1 MTQMSYKNGFAI
13 IDKEAGW
20 TSHDVVARTR
30 KILDTRK
37 VGHSGTLDP
46 PATGLLIL
54 GVGKAT
60 RLLRYITEL
69 QKEYAAT
76 MVLGSETDTLDAEGE
91 VTKTTNNLP
100 TLDQLRNNARTFV
113 GEIEQIPP
121 MVSAVKVQGKRLYEL
136 AREGKDIPRK
146 PRQIV
151 VNEICISETSEQ
163 NIFRINVKCGSGT
176 YIRSLVA
183 DIASK
188 SGSLAHV
195 GSLRRTAIGSFTEST
210 AKRVEE
216 LQLISMTNGLRDY
229 EKIEVTEKIAKQVMV
244 GSVMEERQ
252 FGTNST
258 NGPWVVVDPAGNL
271 LAVYEK
277 HKHGTVKPAV
287 VITQESQ

>member
-1 MTQMSYKNGFAI
+1 MTQMSHKNGFAI

-46 PATGLLIL
+46 PATGILIL

-60 RLLRYITEL
+60 RLLKFVTEL
-69 QKEYAAT
+69 QKEYSAT
-76 MVLGSETDTLDAEGE
+76 MVLGSETDTLDAEGK
-91 VTKTTNNLP
+91 VTKTTKNLP
-100 TLDQLRNNARTFV
+100 TLEQLRNNARTFV

-151 VNEICISETSEQ
+151 INEISISETSE
-163 NIFRINVKCGSGT
+163 NNVFRINVKCGSGT

-229 EKIEVTEKIAKQVMV
+229 VRIEVTGKIAKQIMV
-244 GSVMEERQ
+244 GSVMDEKQ
-252 FGTNST
+252 LGTNSS
-258 NGPWVVVDPAGNL
+258 NGPWVIVDSNDNL

-277 HKHGTVKPAV
+277 YKHGTVKPAV